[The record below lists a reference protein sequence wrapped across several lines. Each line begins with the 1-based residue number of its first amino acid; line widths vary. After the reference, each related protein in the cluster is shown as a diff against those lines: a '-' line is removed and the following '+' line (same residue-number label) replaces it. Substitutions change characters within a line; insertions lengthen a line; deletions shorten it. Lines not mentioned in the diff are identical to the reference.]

1 MITCNYYNSKSNFM
15 QNYKEKYT
23 TTIELAKMLGISR
36 VAAAK
41 KVKKLIEQGTVKAS
55 EKGKGY
61 IIEVG
66 SLPDE
71 IKNEIRR
78 QQEEAAKKITE
89 LGKRAGH
96 DLGFEKELWKAA
108 DKLRGSI
115 DASEYKH
122 IVLGLLFL
130 KYVSDSYYQRHWQLE
145 QWTSDPKNNNYFIK
159 DEQDRKIII
168 DDKDQY
174 KSTGVFYIPKK
185 SRWENLRNHAMHH
198 DIGKYIDEAMEA
210 IENENPK
217 ELKGVLPKI
226 YTKTNLD
233 SQILGEL
240 VNIFSKIKFD
250 HDIDKE
256 KDILGRVYEY
266 FLGQF
271 ASAEGKRGGEFYTPR
286 SIVRLLVEI
295 LSPYENA
302 RIFDPACGSGGMFV
316 QSSEFLRTR
325 QKDPTKIS
333 FFGQESNPTTLHLCK
348 MNLAIR
354 GIIGQMEWG
363 NSYYEDKFPD
373 LRADFLLAN
382 PPFNADWE
390 PGRLSDKDPRIKFGT
405 PPGSNANFL
414 WIQHFIHHLAPNG
427 MAGFV
432 MANGALAVSGRE
444 GEIRRKIIEED
455 LIDVIIA
462 CPPKLFYNV
471 ALPVS
476 LWFASKNKKNGRFRD
491 RTGETL
497 FIDARE
503 IFEQISRKQVI
514 FTKEHIQKIAD
525 TVRTWRG
532 ENGAGEYK
540 DIAGFCKAAKKEEI
554 AKNGYVLTPGR
565 YVGVAEEEDDGVPF
579 KDKMDELSGE
589 LKEYFNEGAE
599 LEKKIL
605 DNFKK
610 INY

>member
-1 MITCNYYNSKSNFM
+1 MQKSKKNYIT
-15 QNYKEKYT
+15 T
-23 TTIELAKMLGISR
+23 AELAKMLGISR

-41 KVKKLIEQGTVKAS
+41 RVTKLIKEDSITAS

-61 IIEVG
+61 IIDQD

-71 IKNEIRR
+71 IKDEIRR
-78 QQEEAAKKITE
+78 QQKEAARNIIE
-89 LGKRAGH
+89 LGKYADR
-96 DLGFEKELWKAA
+96 DLEFEKELWKAA

-130 KYVSDSYYQRHWQLE
+130 KYVSDSFYMRRDQLSDMVRDKRNLEYYIPNE
-145 QWTSDPKNNNYFIK
+145 QNREFILR
-159 DEQDRKIII
+159 DR
-168 DDKDQY
+168 DQY
-174 KSTGVFYIPKK
+174 KGAGVFYIPKK
-185 SRWENLRNHAMHH
+185 ARWEILRNHAMRYN
-198 DIGKYIDEAMEA
+198 IGKYIDEAMEA
-210 IENENPK
+210 IENENLK

-226 YTKTNLD
+226 YTKTHLD

-240 VNIFSKIKFD
+240 VNIFSKLKFN

-271 ASAEGKRGGEFYTPR
+271 ADAEGKRGGEFYTPR
-286 SIVRLLVEI
+286 SLVRLLVEI

-302 RIFDPACGSGGMFV
+302 RVFDPACGSGGMFV
-316 QSSEFLRTR
+316 QSREFLKMH
-325 QKDPTKIS
+325 QKDPSKIS
-333 FFGQESNPTTLHLCK
+333 FFGQESNPTTLRLCK

-354 GIIGQMEWG
+354 GIIGQMELG

-373 LRADFLLAN
+373 LRADFVLAN

-390 PGRLSDKDPRIKFGT
+390 TGRLSDKDPRLKFGA

-444 GEIRRKIIEED
+444 GEVRRKIIEED
-455 LIDVIIA
+455 LVDVIIA

-476 LWFASKNKKNGRFRD
+476 LWFVSKNKKNGRFRE
-491 RTGETL
+491 RTDETL

-503 IFEQISRKQVI
+503 IFEQISRKQVT
-514 FTKEHIQKIAD
+514 FTSEQIQKIAN
-525 TVRTWRG
+525 TVRAWRG
-532 ENGAGEYK
+532 ENNAGKYG
-540 DIAGFCKAAKKEEI
+540 DIAGFCKMVKKKEI

-565 YVGVAEEEDDGVPF
+565 YVGVVEEEDDGIPF
-579 KDKMDELSGE
+579 AEKMQKLSVGLKYYFKEGRKLEEQIKDN
-589 LKEYFNEGAE
+589 LKIIKYG
-599 LEKKIL
+599 KV
-605 DNFKK
+605 
-610 INY
+610 

>member
-1 MITCNYYNSKSNFM
+1 MAKSKNYIT
-15 QNYKEKYT
+15 T
-23 TTIELAKMLGISR
+23 AELAKMLGISR

-41 KVKKLIEQGTVKAS
+41 KVTKLIKEGAITAS

-61 IIEVG
+61 IIDQD

-71 IKNEIRR
+71 IKDEIRR
-78 QQEEAAKKITE
+78 QQDEAAKKITE
-89 LGKRAGH
+89 LGKKAGK
-96 DLGFEKELWKAA
+96 DLEFEKELWKAA

-130 KYVSDSYYQRHWQLE
+130 KYVSDSFYIRREKLTEMVKDASNKEYYVPSVTNRE
-145 QWTSDPKNNNYFIK
+145 IV
-159 DEQDRKIII
+159 I
-168 DDKDQY
+168 DDKNQY
-174 KSTGVFYIPKK
+174 RADGVFFIPDKA
-185 SRWENLRNHAMHH
+185 RWEHLRAHAMHH
-198 DIGKYIDEAMEA
+198 NIGKYIDEAMEA

-217 ELKGVLPKI
+217 DLKGVLPKI
-226 YTKTNLD
+226 YTKTQLD

-271 ASAEGKRGGEFYTPR
+271 ASAEGKRGGEFFTPR
-286 SIVRLLVEI
+286 PIVKLLVEI

-302 RIFDPACGSGGMFV
+302 RVLDPSCGSGGMFV
-316 QSSEFLRTR
+316 QSSEFLKLRR
-325 QKDPTKIS
+325 KDPSKVS
-333 FFGQESNPTTLHLCK
+333 FFGQESNQTTLRLCK

-354 GIIGQMEWG
+354 GIIGQIEWG

-373 LRADFLLAN
+373 LRADFVLAN

-390 PGRLSDKDPRIKFGT
+390 PGRLSEKDPRVKFGT

-414 WIQHFIHHLAPNG
+414 WIQHFIHHLSPNG

-444 GEIRRKIIEED
+444 GEIRKKIIEED
-455 LIDVIIA
+455 LIDAIVA

-476 LWFASKNKKNGRFRD
+476 LWFVSKNKKNGRFRN
-491 RTGETL
+491 RVNETL

-503 IFEQISRKQVI
+503 IFEPISRKQVI
-514 FTKEHIQKIAD
+514 FTDEQIQKIAKA
-525 TVRTWRG
+525 VRSWRG
-532 ENGAGEYK
+532 EKRAGRYK
-540 DIAGFCKAAKKEEI
+540 DIAGFCKAVKKEEI
-554 AKNGYVLTPGR
+554 AKNGSVLTPGR
-565 YVGVAEEEDDGVPF
+565 YVDVAEEEDDGVPF
-579 KDKMDELSGE
+579 VKKMAKLKKE
-589 LKEYFNEGAE
+589 LKRYFKEGE
-599 LEKKIL
+599 KLEKEIEKNLRKIRL
-605 DNFKK
+605 
-610 INY
+610 

>member
-1 MITCNYYNSKSNFM
+1 MAKTKNYI
-15 QNYKEKYT
+15 T
-23 TTIELAKMLGISR
+23 TTELAKMLGISR

-41 KVKKLIEQGTVKAS
+41 KVTKLIKEGAITAS

-61 IIEVG
+61 IIDQD

-78 QQEEAAKKITE
+78 QQDEAAKKITE
-89 LGKRAGH
+89 LGKKAGR
-96 DLGFEKELWKAA
+96 DIEFEKELWKAA

-115 DASEYKH
+115 DAGDYKH

-130 KYVSDSYYQRHWQLE
+130 KYVSDSFYIRREKLTEMVRDASNKEYYVPSAASRE
-145 QWTSDPKNNNYFIK
+145 IV
-159 DEQDRKIII
+159 I
-168 DDKDQY
+168 DDKNQY
-174 KSTGVFYIPKK
+174 RAVGVFFIPDKA
-185 SRWENLRNHAMHH
+185 RWEHLRARAMRS

-217 ELKGVLPKI
+217 DLKGVLPKI
-226 YTKTNLD
+226 YTKSQLD

-271 ASAEGKRGGEFYTPR
+271 ASAEGKRGGEFFTPR
-286 SIVRLLVEI
+286 PIVKLLVEI

-302 RIFDPACGSGGMFV
+302 RVLDPSCGSGGMFV
-316 QSSEFLRTR
+316 QSSEFLKLHK
-325 QKDPTKIS
+325 KDQGKIS
-333 FFGQESNPTTLHLCK
+333 FFGQESNQTTIRLCK

-354 GIIGQMEWG
+354 GIIGQIEWG

-373 LRADFLLAN
+373 LRADFVLAN

-390 PGRLSDKDPRIKFGT
+390 PGRLSDKDPRVKFGS
-405 PPGSNANFL
+405 PPASNANFL
-414 WIQHFIHHLAPNG
+414 WIQHFIHHLSPSG

-444 GEIRRKIIEED
+444 GEIRKKIIEED
-455 LIDVIIA
+455 LIDVIVA

-476 LWFASKNKKNGRFRD
+476 LWFASKNKKNGRFRA
-491 RTGETL
+491 RIGETL
-497 FIDARE
+497 LIDARE
-503 IFEQISRKQVI
+503 IFEPISRKQVI
-514 FTKEHIQKIAD
+514 FTDEQIQKIAK
-525 TVRTWRG
+525 TVRAWRG
-532 ENGAGEYK
+532 EKGAGKYK
-540 DIAGFCKAAKKEEI
+540 DIAGFCKAVKKEEI

-565 YVGVAEEEDDGVPF
+565 YVGVAEEVDDGIPF
-579 KDKMDELSGE
+579 AVKMKKLTKE
-589 LKEYFNEGAE
+589 LKGYFKEGE
-599 LEKKIL
+599 KLEKEIEKNL
-605 DNFKK
+605 KK
-610 INY
+610 IRL

>member
-1 MITCNYYNSKSNFM
+1 
-15 QNYKEKYT
+15 
-23 TTIELAKMLGISR
+23 MLDISR

-41 KVKKLIEQGTVKAS
+41 RVTKLIKEGAVAAM

-61 IIEVG
+61 IIDKD
-66 SLPDE
+66 SLPEE
-71 IKNEIRR
+71 IRNEIRK
-78 QQEEAAKKITE
+78 QQEEAAKKITK
-89 LGKRAGH
+89 LGEKAGC
-96 DLGFEKELWKAA
+96 DLEFEKELWKAA

-130 KYVSDSYYQRHWQLE
+130 KYVSDSFYIRRDQLSNMIRDKGNRDYYMPRE
-145 QWTSDPKNNNYFIK
+145 QNREFILK
-159 DEQDRKIII
+159 
-168 DDKDQY
+168 DKDQY
-174 KSTGVFYIPKK
+174 KSRGIFYIPPKAY
-185 SRWENLRNHAMHH
+185 WENLRNHAMHH
-198 DIGKYIDEAMEA
+198 DIGRYIDEAMEA

-226 YTKTNLD
+226 YTKTTLD
-233 SQILGEL
+233 YQILGEL

-286 SIVRLLVEI
+286 SIVRLLVEV

-302 RIFDPACGSGGMFV
+302 RVFDPACGSGGMFV
-316 QSSEFLRTR
+316 QSSEFLKIH

-333 FFGQESNPTTLHLCK
+333 FFGQESNPTTLRLCK

-354 GIIGQMEWG
+354 GIIGQIEIG
-363 NSYYEDKFPD
+363 SSYYDDKFPD
-373 LRADFLLAN
+373 LRADFVLAN

-405 PPGSNANFL
+405 PPASNANFL
-414 WIQHFIHHLAPNG
+414 WIQHFIHHLSPNG

-444 GEIRRKIIEED
+444 GEIRKKIIEED

-476 LWFASKNKKNGRFRD
+476 LWFASKNKKNGRFRN
-491 RTGETL
+491 RAGETL

-503 IFEQISRKQVI
+503 TFEQISRKQVT
-514 FTKEHIQKIAD
+514 FTEEHIKKIAGA
-525 TVRTWRG
+525 VRAWRG
-532 ENGAGEYK
+532 ESSKILPLPEGELEGTEEYK

-554 AKNGYVLTPGR
+554 VKNGYVLTPGR
-565 YVGVAEEEDDGVPF
+565 YVGVAEEEDDGIPF
-579 KDKMDELSGE
+579 KEKMEKLSGD
-589 LKEYFNEGAE
+589 LKEYFSESEN
-599 LEKKIL
+599 LENKIL
-605 DNFKK
+605 ENLRKLKK
-610 INY
+610 F

>member
-1 MITCNYYNSKSNFM
+1 MKRENYY
-15 QNYKEKYT
+15 T
-23 TTIELAKMLGISR
+23 TQELAKLLGISR
-36 VAAAK
+36 VAVFK
-41 KVKKLIEQGTVKAS
+41 KIKSKEIKAISTGRNYLIHKDSLPKEIKKLIGQEQKEAVEEIIDLSKKP
-55 EKGKGY
+55 EKE
-61 IIEVG
+61 IE
-66 SLPDE
+66 
-71 IKNEIRR
+71 
-78 QQEEAAKKITE
+78 
-89 LGKRAGH
+89 
-96 DLGFEKELWKAA
+96 FEKELWKAA

-130 KYVSDSYYQRHWQLE
+130 KYVSDSYYQRRWQLE
-145 QWTSDPKNNNYFIK
+145 QWTSDPKSRDYYIK
-159 DEQDRKIII
+159 NEANRAQIVN
-168 DDKDQY
+168 DKDQY
-174 KSTGVFYIPKK
+174 KSVGVFYIPEK
-185 SRWENLRNHAMHH
+185 SRWEQLRNHAMHH

-210 IENENPK
+210 IENENPN

-226 YTKTNLD
+226 YTKTSLD
-233 SQILGEL
+233 YQILGEL

-302 RIFDPACGSGGMFV
+302 RVFDPACGSGGMFV
-316 QSSEFLRTR
+316 QSSEFLRIQR
-325 QKDPTKIS
+325 KDPTKIS
-333 FFGQESNPTTLHLCK
+333 FFGQESNPTTFRLCK

-354 GIIGQMEWG
+354 GIIGRMEWG
-363 NSYYEDKFPD
+363 NSYYDDKFPD
-373 LRADFLLAN
+373 LRADFVLAN

-390 PGRLSDKDPRIKFGT
+390 PGQLSDKDPRIKFGT

-444 GEIRRKIIEED
+444 GEIRNKIIKED

-476 LWFASKNKKNGRFRD
+476 LWFVSKNKKNGRFRD
-491 RTGETL
+491 RTGEML

-503 IFEQISRKQVI
+503 IFEQISRKQVA
-514 FTKEHIQKIAD
+514 FTNGQIQKIAN
-525 TVRTWRG
+525 TVRAWRG
-532 ENGAGEYK
+532 EKGVGKYE
-540 DIAGFCKAAKKEEI
+540 DMAGFCKTAKLEEI
-554 AKNGYVLTPGR
+554 EKNGFVLTPGR
-565 YVGVAEEEDDGVPF
+565 YVGVAEEKDDGVPF
-579 KDKMDELSGE
+579 EVKMKKLTEE
-589 LKEYFNEGAE
+589 LKQSFKEEEKLEGQ
-599 LEKKIL
+599 IL
-605 DNFKK
+605 SNLSKL
-610 INY
+610 I

>member
-1 MITCNYYNSKSNFM
+1 M
-15 QNYKEKYT
+15 QKDEESYI
-23 TTIELAKMLGISR
+23 TTIELANMLGISR

-41 KVKKLIEQGTVKAS
+41 KVKNFIKENAIRAF

-61 IIEVG
+61 IIERN
-66 SLPDE
+66 SLPED
-71 IKNEIRR
+71 IKVEIRK

-89 LGKRAGH
+89 LGVKSGN
-96 DLGFEKELWKAA
+96 DLEFEKELWKAA

-130 KYVSDSYYQRHWQLE
+130 KYVSDSYYQRRWQLE
-145 QWTSDPKNNNYFIK
+145 KWTSDPQNNEYFIK
-159 DEQDRKIII
+159 NEKDRVHIVNHR
-168 DDKDQY
+168 DQY
-174 KSTGVFYIPKK
+174 KNTGVFYIPEK
-185 SRWENLRNHAMHH
+185 SRWEQLRNHAMHH

-226 YTKTNLD
+226 YTKTTLD
-233 SQILGEL
+233 YQILGEL

-286 SIVRLLVEI
+286 SIVSLLVEV

-302 RIFDPACGSGGMFV
+302 RVFDPCAGSGGMFV
-316 QSSEFLRTR
+316 QSRESLTMH
-325 QKDPTKIS
+325 QKDSAKIS
-333 FFGQESNPTTLHLCK
+333 FFGQESNPTTLRLCK

-354 GIIGQMEWG
+354 GIIGQIELG
-363 NSYYEDKFPD
+363 NSYYDDKFPD
-373 LRADFLLAN
+373 LRADFVLAN

-390 PGRLSDKDPRIKFGT
+390 PGRLSDKDPRVKFGT

-414 WIQHFIHHLAPNG
+414 WIQHFIHHLSPNG

-444 GEIRRKIIEED
+444 GEIRKKIIEED

-476 LWFASKNKKNGRFRD
+476 LWFVSKNKKNGRFRE

-503 IFEQISRKQVI
+503 TFEQISRKQVT
-514 FTKEHIQKIAD
+514 FTKEQIQKIAG
-525 TVRTWRG
+525 TVRVWRG
-532 ENGAGEYK
+532 ETGAGEYK
-540 DIAGFCKAAKKEEI
+540 DIAGFCKSVKKDEI
-554 AKNGYVLTPGR
+554 VKNGYVLSPGR

-579 KDKMDELSGE
+579 EEKMTTLSNDLKKYFKEGDK
-589 LKEYFNEGAE
+589 
-599 LEKKIL
+599 LEKQIL
-605 DNFKK
+605 DNLKK
-610 INY
+610 LE

>member
-1 MITCNYYNSKSNFM
+1 MPKNSKNLI
-15 QNYKEKYT
+15 T
-23 TTIELAKMLGISR
+23 TAELAKMLGISR
-36 VAAAK
+36 VAAAQ
-41 KVKKLIEQGTVKAS
+41 KVTKLIKDGAITAS

-61 IIEVG
+61 IIDQD
-66 SLPDE
+66 SLPQE

-78 QQEEAAKKITE
+78 QQDEAAKKIAE
-89 LGKRAGH
+89 LGKKAGR
-96 DLGFEKELWKAA
+96 DLEFEKELWKAA
-108 DKLRGSI
+108 DKLRGSV
-115 DASEYKH
+115 DVSEYKH

-130 KYVSDSYYQRHWQLE
+130 KYVSDSYYQRRWQLE
-145 QWTSDPKNNNYFIK
+145 RWTSDPKNKEYFIK
-159 DEQDRKIII
+159 NEKDRAHIIN
-168 DDKDQY
+168 DRDQY
-174 KSTGVFYIPKK
+174 KSTGVFYIPAK
-185 SRWENLRNHAMHH
+185 SRWEQLRDHAMHP

-286 SIVRLLVEI
+286 SLVRLIVEV

-316 QSSEFLRTR
+316 QSSEFLGRH

-333 FFGQESNPTTLHLCK
+333 FFGQESNQTTLRLCK

-363 NSYYEDKFPD
+363 NSYYDDKFPD
-373 LRADFLLAN
+373 LRADFVLAN

-405 PPGSNANFL
+405 PPGGNANFL

-427 MAGFV
+427 MSGFV
-432 MANGALAVSGRE
+432 MANGALAAGGRE

-471 ALPVS
+471 GLPVS
-476 LWFASKNKKNGRFRD
+476 LWFVSKNKNNGRFRS

-503 IFEQISRKQVI
+503 TFEQISRKQVT
-514 FTKEHIQKIAD
+514 FTPQHIQKIAG
-525 TVRTWRG
+525 TVRAWRG
-532 ENGAGEYK
+532 ENGAGKYK
-540 DIAGFCKAAKKEEI
+540 DIAGFCKAAKKGEI
-554 AKNGYVLTPGR
+554 AKNGHVLTPGR
-565 YVGVAEEEDDGVPF
+565 YVGVAEEVDDGIPF
-579 KDKMDELSGE
+579 GEKMRKYEAE
-589 LKEYFNEGAE
+589 LKLYFKESDILE
-599 LEKKIL
+599 RKIVESLEKIPK
-605 DNFKK
+605 
-610 INY
+610 